1 MLSRGEPQSGPT
13 QALGDNRRAQSQTA
27 GPLIMPGFI
36 EVWFSPN
43 GNTSGRHQREQASP
57 CAKSPGPSGACML
70 GRACVGPCVHKAA
83 VGNYLSVDQ
92 RPRAPGGRGRE
103 GCGLDKSRSPHPCSG
118 RSSSQ
123 DVPAGGHLTS
133 HVEGVLGVISS
144 LALCGKGSWY
154 KKFQGEMGWA
164 LGEDTARRLILW
176 ASQACSLAVFW
187 RLSALHGINSR
198 EVSPTGVEAAG
209 CGRRR
214 KNKGEE

>member
-1 MLSRGEPQSGPT
+1 MGTHPAGIKGSRRHLVQRVLDPQ
-13 QALGDNRRAQSQTA
+13 
-27 GPLIMPGFI
+27 
-36 EVWFSPN
+36 V
-43 GNTSGRHQREQASP
+43 
-57 CAKSPGPSGACML
+57 
-70 GRACVGPCVHKAA
+70 RACWEGRVWGRVCTRLPLAITFLWIRGHE
-83 VGNYLSVDQ
+83 
-92 RPRAPGGRGRE
+92 PRGAGGGE

>member
-1 MLSRGEPQSGPT
+1 MCKESWTLRCVHVGKGVCGSVC
-13 QALGDNRRAQSQTA
+13 AQGCRWQLPFCGSEAT
-27 GPLIMPGFI
+27 
-36 EVWFSPN
+36 
-43 GNTSGRHQREQASP
+43 
-57 CAKSPGPSGACML
+57 SPGG
-70 GRACVGPCVHKAA
+70 
-83 VGNYLSVDQ
+83 Q
-92 RPRAPGGRGRE
+92 GGE

-123 DVPAGGHLTS
+123 DVPAGGYLTS
-133 HVEGVLGVISS
+133 HVEGVLRVISS

>member
-1 MLSRGEPQSGPT
+1 MCKESWTLRCVHVGKGVCG
-13 QALGDNRRAQSQTA
+13 AVCAQGCRWQLPFCGSEAT
-27 GPLIMPGFI
+27 
-36 EVWFSPN
+36 
-43 GNTSGRHQREQASP
+43 
-57 CAKSPGPSGACML
+57 SPGG
-70 GRACVGPCVHKAA
+70 
-83 VGNYLSVDQ
+83 Q
-92 RPRAPGGRGRE
+92 GGE

-154 KKFQGEMGWA
+154 KKFQGDMGWA